1 MPIAV
6 SLILW
11 RVKQKRKGHTQ
22 LKLAPSQYIF
32 SWAKDM
38 VRSWR
43 KVLWYL
49 PTILQGNPKKT
60 PVHSK
65 VCLDVFMGECFNF
78 VNKVEKYSTKWKY
91 YQHTESS
98 SSRFLSL
105 LRVPIGL
112 FSARARTFCLL
123 LLGVARTPR
132 LGSLYLEDETG
143 LANWCFTGGAAKLIR
158 RCLDGDLKY
167 CLAVFILF
175 VLIELCRLEMSFLKR
190 LWA

>member
-1 MPIAV
+1 MPMAV

-22 LKLAPSQYIF
+22 LKLAPSQYF
-32 SWAKDM
+32 SWVKDM

-49 PTILQGNPKKT
+49 HTILQGNPKKT
-60 PVHSK
+60 LIISK
-65 VCLDVFMGECFNF
+65 VCLDVVWVNVSIF
-78 VNKVEKYSTKWKY
+78 VNKMEKYSNKRKY

-158 RCLDGDLKY
+158 RCLEGDLKNY
-167 CLAVFILF
+167 LAVFVLF